1 MRYLSMLEIAY
12 SKSENRNDWE
22 GTYASVHL
30 TRTSK
35 ARLYNYFRNYI
46 PRLKDQ
52 DSFHIT
58 TTYTKRIL
66 DIKPKIVAVNLYSK
80 HFKYEKFGDTTL
92 VLRVH
97 HPVLERLFLESRK
110 AGATWD
116 FPSYKAH
123 ITLSTEFPSD
133 IANLPPLPDFNL
145 YTTKHIVEE
154 LQE

>member
-1 MRYLSMLEIAY
+1 MRYIPMLELAL
-12 SKSENRNDWE
+12 SRKEARSDWN

-35 ARLYNYFRNYI
+35 ARLYKYFKDVI

-66 DIKPKIVAVNLYSK
+66 DIQTKIVAVNLYSK
-80 HFKYEKFGDTTL
+80 HFKYEKFGDTVL
-92 VLRVH
+92 VLRVN
-97 HPVLERLFLESRK
+97 HPALEKLFLESRK

-116 FPSYKAH
+116 FPSYKPH

-145 YTTKHIVEE
+145 YTSKHIVEE
-154 LQE
+154 LED

>member
-1 MRYLSMLEIAY
+1 MRYIEMLELAKTDDR
-12 SKSENRNDWE
+12 SNWP

-35 ARLYNYFRNYI
+35 AKLTSHFKNYI
-46 PRLKDQ
+46 PRLKEQ

-66 DIKPKIVAVNLYSK
+66 DIKSKIVAVNLYSK
-80 HFKYEKFGDTTL
+80 HFKYEKFGDTVL
-92 VLRVH
+92 VMRVY
-97 HPVLERLFLESRK
+97 HPVLEKLFLESRK

-116 FPSYKAH
+116 FPSYRPH

-145 YTTKHIVEE
+145 YTSRHIVEP
-154 LQE
+154 LDD